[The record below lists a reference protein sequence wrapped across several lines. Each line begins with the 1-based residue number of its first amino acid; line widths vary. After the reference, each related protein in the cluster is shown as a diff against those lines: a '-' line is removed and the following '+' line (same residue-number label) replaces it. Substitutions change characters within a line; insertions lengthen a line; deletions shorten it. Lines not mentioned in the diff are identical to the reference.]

1 MSELTRRAMLSGAA
15 AAAAIAPLAAPW
27 AAFAAAPPA
36 GTQAPGCYRYKVGNF
51 EITVVTDGVN
61 RFKLPDDFVS
71 NVKKEEVNA
80 ALRGR
85 PHGAGHFHRRRTI
98 RSSSTPGRSSSLIDT
113 GTGEAAFQS
122 TKGTSGQ
129 LHDQSRRPPASTPS
143 RSIPSSSRT
152 ITATT

>member
-1 MSELTRRAMLSGAA
+1 MSELTRRTMLSGAA

-36 GTQAPGCYRYKVGNF
+36 GTQVPGWYRYKVGNF

-61 RFKLPDDFVS
+61 RFKLPDDLVR

-80 ALRGR
+80 ALLALHMEPDVFIG
-85 PHGAGHFHRRRTI
+85 PYNPIVVNTGQHLV
-98 RSSSTPGRSSSLIDT
+98 LIDT

-122 TKGTSGQ
+122 TKGSSGQ
-129 LHDQSRRPPASTPS
+129 LMTNMAAAGSDPR
-143 RSIPSSSRT
+143 RSIP
-152 ITATT
+152 